1 MAKITKFNNGTVFY
15 DAFGGKLGQ
24 GEVEYAG
31 DAFDRSSVYACSASA
46 IDDTLSATNCATN
59 AVLTI
64 NADGIAYAKA
74 STDKYNSSLATMD
87 CVTSISNDVTTIT
100 EELEALKAQIAEL
113 SQIKIKTNNFR
124 KGLKTLNYQREVE

>member
-1 MAKITKFNNGTVFY
+1 MAKLTKFNDGTVFY

-46 IDDTLSATNCATN
+46 IDNTVSASNCALDS
-59 AVLTI
+59 VLTI
-64 NADGIAYAKA
+64 NSNGIAYAKA
-74 STDKYNSSLATMD
+74 SADTYNSNLATLD
-87 CVTSISNDVTTIT
+87 CVNSISNDVTTIND
-100 EELEALKAQIAEL
+100 ELKVLRAKIEEL
-113 SQIKIKTNNFR
+113 SQINIKTNNFR

>member
-1 MAKITKFNNGTVFY
+1 MAKITKFNDGTVFY

-31 DAFDRSSVYACSASA
+31 DAFDRGSVYAYSASA
-46 IDDTLSATNCATN
+46 NTVSAANCATD

-74 STDKYNSSLATMD
+74 SADTYNSHLATLD
-87 CVTSISNDVTTIT
+87 CVNSISNDVTTISD
-100 EELEALKAQIAEL
+100 ELKALKARIEEL
-113 SQIKIKTNNFR
+113 SQINIKTNNFR